1 MLYEFQEI
9 QRSIDTHIDE
19 FEDIQILKW
28 GHNDTKTRERSNR
41 LVR

>member
-1 MLYEFQEI
+1 MLYEI
-9 QRSIDTHIDE
+9 VPIVRTIDKHIDD
-19 FEDIQILKW
+19 FENIQILKW